1 MGKLT
6 NRLPSLSLKSEQKA
20 NMPPSA
26 AALREQIE
34 SVLAMRIP
42 AALSV
47 LPRSAPE
54 LLPTGIAQVDTMLG
68 GGVPLGGV
76 TEIIGPECSGRSTL
90 VLSVL
95 TGITGQGATAAYVD
109 VSDAL
114 DPFSA
119 AAMGVDLG
127 RLLWVRA
134 GGSEEVPRLPVTG
147 KRPLEV
153 RTRSMQDEKY
163 GRGGSHPRTE
173 MRGIEH
179 AVEELFQPNDN
190 PEKTEI
196 PLFDYSPRC
205 AESLRGR
212 RATQSPMNRQNV
224 DRQTL
229 TEHVTQKKNTATEKS
244 PDPRLRPFQKS
255 PRRRSTAKE
264 VWDRLDQGLRAT
276 DLLLN
281 TGGFRAIVIDMGD
294 VGPEQVRR
302 VPLASWYRF
311 RLQAEKSQAILLLVT
326 QAACA
331 SSCASVVLRC
341 LEADER
347 WQYANEASIGLPL
360 LTGFRY
366 QIGAD
371 RKRGRALESFHPC
384 KKKPVSAA
392 ETSWNSTTL
401 WTR

>member
-1 MGKLT
+1 M
-6 NRLPSLSLKSEQKA
+6 
-20 NMPPSA
+20 PSA
-26 AALREQIE
+26 AAIREQIE

-54 LLPTGIAQVDTMLG
+54 LLPTGIAEVDTMLG
-68 GGVPLGGV
+68 GGLPLGGV
-76 TEIIGPECSGRSTL
+76 TEIIGPVCSGRSTL
-90 VLSVL
+90 VFSVL
-95 TGITGQGATAAYVD
+95 AGITGQGAAAAYVD

-114 DPFSA
+114 DPLSA
-119 AAMGVDLG
+119 AAMGIDLG

-134 GGSEEVPRLPVTG
+134 GSVEEVPRLPVTD

-179 AVEELFQPNDN
+179 AVERLFQPKAS
-190 PEKTEI
+190 PEDAEI
-196 PLFDYSPRC
+196 PLFDYAPRC

-212 RATQSPMNRQNV
+212 RVAQSPR
-224 DRQTL
+224 DRQ
-229 TEHVTQKKNTATEKS
+229 TEHVTPKKNTVTERP
-244 PDPRLRPFQKS
+244 PDPKLRPFQKS
-255 PRRRSTAKE
+255 RRYLAAKE

-294 VGPEQVRR
+294 VSPDQARR

-326 QAACA
+326 QTACA

-347 WQYANEASIGLPL
+347 WQYANDSPIGWPL

-366 QIGAD
+366 RVGAD
-371 RKRGRALESFHPC
+371 RKRGSAQEPFHLC
-384 KKKPVSAA
+384 KKKPMSVA
-392 ETSWNSTTL
+392 ETSWNGTTL

>member
-1 MGKLT
+1 M
-6 NRLPSLSLKSEQKA
+6 
-20 NMPPSA
+20 PSA
-26 AALREQIE
+26 AAIREQIE

-54 LLPTGIAQVDTMLG
+54 LLPTGISEVDTMLG
-68 GGVPLGGV
+68 GGLPLGGV
-76 TEIIGPECSGRSTL
+76 TEIIGPVCSGRSTL
-90 VLSVL
+90 ALSVL
-95 TGITGQGATAAYVD
+95 AGITGQGAAAAYVD

-134 GGSEEVPRLPVTG
+134 GGSEEVPSLPVTG

-179 AVEELFQPNDN
+179 AVEELFQPKDN
-190 PEKTEI
+190 PENSEI

-205 AESLRGR
+205 AESVRGR
-212 RATQSPMNRQNV
+212 RVAQSPMNRLNV
-224 DRQTL
+224 DRQTAQF
-229 TEHVTQKKNTATEKS
+229 TEPVIQQKNSVTERS
-244 PDPRLRPFQKS
+244 PDPRLRPFHKS
-255 PRRRSTAKE
+255 RRHSTAKE

-294 VGPEQVRR
+294 VGPEQARR

-311 RLQAEKSQAILLLVT
+311 RLQTEKSQAILLLVT

-347 WQYANEASIGLPL
+347 WQYANESPIGWPL

-371 RKRGRALESFHPC
+371 RKRGSALESFHPC

-392 ETSWNSTTL
+392 EASWNSTTNSTTL

>member
-1 MGKLT
+1 M
-6 NRLPSLSLKSEQKA
+6 
-20 NMPPSA
+20 PSA

-54 LLPTGIAQVDTMLG
+54 LLPTGIAEVDTMLG
-68 GGVPLGGV
+68 GGLPLGGV
-76 TEIIGPECSGRSTL
+76 TEIIGPVCSGRSTL
-90 VLSVL
+90 ALSVL
-95 TGITGQGATAAYVD
+95 AGVTGQGAAGQGAAAAYVD

-119 AAMGVDLG
+119 AAIGVDLG

-134 GGSEEVPRLPVTG
+134 GGSEFV
-147 KRPLEV
+147 
-153 RTRSMQDEKY
+153 
-163 GRGGSHPRTE
+163 
-173 MRGIEH
+173 
-179 AVEELFQPNDN
+179 
-190 PEKTEI
+190 
-196 PLFDYSPRC
+196 
-205 AESLRGR
+205 
-212 RATQSPMNRQNV
+212 
-224 DRQTL
+224 
-229 TEHVTQKKNTATEKS
+229 EHVTQKKNAAPEKS

-255 PRRRSTAKE
+255 RRRSTAKE

-281 TGGFRAIVIDMGD
+281 TGGFRAIALDMGD

-347 WQYANEASIGLPL
+347 WQYANESPIGLPL

-366 QIGAD
+366 QISAD
-371 RKRGRALESFHPC
+371 RKRGSMLESFHPC

>member
-1 MGKLT
+1 M
-6 NRLPSLSLKSEQKA
+6 
-20 NMPPSA
+20 PSA

-34 SVLAMRIP
+34 FVLAMRIP

-47 LPRSAPE
+47 PPRSAPE
-54 LLPTGIAQVDTMLG
+54 LLPTGIAEVDTMLG
-68 GGVPLGGV
+68 GGLPLGGV

-95 TGITGQGATAAYVD
+95 AGITGQGAAAAYVD

-205 AESLRGR
+205 AESVRGR
-212 RATQSPMNRQNV
+212 RAARSPMNRQNV

-229 TEHVTQKKNTATEKS
+229 TEPVTQKNNAATERS
-244 PDPRLRPFQKS
+244 PDPRLRPLHKS
-255 PRRRSTAKE
+255 RRHSTAKA

-281 TGGFRAIVIDMGD
+281 TGGFRAIVVDMGD

-347 WQYANEASIGLPL
+347 WQYANEVSIGLPL

-392 ETSWNSTTL
+392 EASWNSTTL

>member
-1 MGKLT
+1 
-6 NRLPSLSLKSEQKA
+6 
-20 NMPPSA
+20 
-26 AALREQIE
+26 
-34 SVLAMRIP
+34 MRIP

-54 LLPTGIAQVDTMLG
+54 LLPTGIAEVDAMLG
-68 GGVPLGGV
+68 GGLPLGGV
-76 TEIIGPECSGRSTL
+76 AEIIGPECSGRSTL

-95 TGITGQGATAAYVD
+95 AGITGQGAAAAYVD

-114 DPFSA
+114 DPLSA

-134 GGSEEVPRLPVTG
+134 GGSEEVPRLSVPD

-153 RTRSMQDEKY
+153 RTRSTQDVRY
-163 GRGGSHPRTE
+163 GCGGSHPRTE

-179 AVEELFQPNDN
+179 AVEKLFRPKDN
-190 PEKTEI
+190 PENAEI

-212 RATQSPMNRQNV
+212 RAARSPM
-224 DRQTL
+224 DRQTIDRQSAQPI
-229 TEHVTQKKNTATEKS
+229 EHVTPKKNTVTERS
-244 PDPRLRPFQKS
+244 PDPRLRPFHQS
-255 PRRRSTAKE
+255 RRHSTAKE

-281 TGGFRAIVIDMGD
+281 TGGFRTIVIDMGD
-294 VGPEQVRR
+294 VGPDQARR

-326 QAACA
+326 QTACA

-341 LEADER
+341 LEAEER
-347 WQYANEASIGLPL
+347 WQYANEAPAGLPL
-360 LTGFRY
+360 LAGFRY
-366 QIGAD
+366 QVSAD
-371 RKRGRALESFHPC
+371 RKRGSAQQPFHLC
-384 KKKPVSAA
+384 KKKPVSVA
-392 ETSWNSTTL
+392 EISWNGTTL
-401 WTR
+401 WAR

>member
-1 MGKLT
+1 M
-6 NRLPSLSLKSEQKA
+6 S
-20 NMPPSA
+20 SA
-26 AALREQIE
+26 TAIREQIE

-54 LLPTGIAQVDTMLG
+54 LLPTGIAEVDTMLG
-68 GGVPLGGV
+68 GGLPLGGV
-76 TEIIGPECSGRSTL
+76 TEIIGPVCSGRSTL
-90 VLSVL
+90 ALSVL
-95 TGITGQGATAAYVD
+95 AGITGQDAAAAYVD

-134 GGSEEVPRLPVTG
+134 GGSEAVPSLPVTG
-147 KRPLEV
+147 KRPLEA

-173 MRGIEH
+173 MLGIEH
-179 AVEELFQPNDN
+179 AVEELFQPKGN
-190 PEKTEI
+190 PENTEI

-205 AESLRGR
+205 AESVRGR
-212 RATQSPMNRQNV
+212 RVAQSPMNCQNADRQNV
-224 DRQTL
+224 DRQTAQF
-229 TEHVTQKKNTATEKS
+229 TEPVTQQKNSVAEKS
-244 PDPRLRPFQKS
+244 PDPSLRPFHKS
-255 PRRRSTAKE
+255 RRHSTAKE

-294 VGPEQVRR
+294 VGPDQARR

-347 WQYANEASIGLPL
+347 WQYANESPIGLPL

-366 QIGAD
+366 RVGAD
-371 RKRGRALESFHPC
+371 RKRGNALESFHPC

-401 WTR
+401 WAR

>member
-1 MGKLT
+1 M
-6 NRLPSLSLKSEQKA
+6 
-20 NMPPSA
+20 PSA

-54 LLPTGIAQVDTMLG
+54 LLPTGIAEVDTMLG
-68 GGVPLGGV
+68 GGLPLGGV
-76 TEIIGPECSGRSTL
+76 TEIIGPVCSGRSTL

-95 TGITGQGATAAYVD
+95 AGITGKDAAAAYVD

-114 DPFSA
+114 DPLSA

-134 GGSEEVPRLPVTG
+134 RGAEEVPRLPDAG

-173 MRGIEH
+173 MRGIER
-179 AVEELFQPNDN
+179 AVEKLFQPKDN
-190 PEKTEI
+190 PENAEI

-205 AESLRGR
+205 AESVRGR
-212 RATQSPMNRQNV
+212 RVARSPMSYQNV
-224 DRQTL
+224 DRQTAQF
-229 TEHVTQKKNTATEKS
+229 TEPVTQPKNTATERS
-244 PDPRLRPFQKS
+244 PDPKLRPFQKS
-255 PRRRSTAKE
+255 GRRSAAKE

-294 VGPEQVRR
+294 VSPEQARR

-311 RLQAEKSQAILLLVT
+311 RLQTEKSQAILLLVT

-341 LEADER
+341 LDAEER
-347 WQYANEASIGLPL
+347 WQHANESSASMPL

-371 RKRGRALESFHPC
+371 RKRGSAQESFYLC

-392 ETSWNSTTL
+392 ETSWNGTTL
-401 WTR
+401 WAR

>member
-1 MGKLT
+1 
-6 NRLPSLSLKSEQKA
+6 
-20 NMPPSA
+20 
-26 AALREQIE
+26 
-34 SVLAMRIP
+34 MRIP

-54 LLPTGIAQVDTMLG
+54 LLPTGIAEVDAMLG
-68 GGVPLGGV
+68 GGLPLGGV
-76 TEIIGPECSGRSTL
+76 TEIIGPVCSGRSTL

-95 TGITGQGATAAYVD
+95 AGITGQGAATAYVD

-114 DPFSA
+114 DPLSA

-134 GGSEEVPRLPVTG
+134 GGSELMEP
-147 KRPLEV
+147 
-153 RTRSMQDEKY
+153 
-163 GRGGSHPRTE
+163 
-173 MRGIEH
+173 
-179 AVEELFQPNDN
+179 
-190 PEKTEI
+190 
-196 PLFDYSPRC
+196 
-205 AESLRGR
+205 
-212 RATQSPMNRQNV
+212 
-224 DRQTL
+224 
-229 TEHVTQKKNTATEKS
+229 VTQKNNAATERS
-244 PDPRLRPFQKS
+244 PDPKLRPFHKS
-255 PRRRSTAKE
+255 RRHSAAKE

-294 VGPEQVRR
+294 VGPEQARR

-341 LEADER
+341 TEADER
-347 WQYANEASIGLPL
+347 WQYANESPAGLPL

-366 QIGAD
+366 QVSAD
-371 RKRGRALESFHPC
+371 RKRGSAQQSFHPC
-384 KKKPVSAA
+384 KKKPVSVA
-392 ETSWNSTTL
+392 ETSWNGTTL
-401 WTR
+401 WAQ

>member
-1 MGKLT
+1 M
-6 NRLPSLSLKSEQKA
+6 S
-20 NMPPSA
+20 SA
-26 AALREQIE
+26 AALRKQIE

-54 LLPTGIAQVDTMLG
+54 LLPTGIAEVDTLLEG
-68 GGVPLGGV
+68 GLPLGGV
-76 TEIIGPECSGRSTL
+76 TEVIGRASSGRSTL

-95 TGITGQGATAAYVD
+95 AGITRQGAAAAYVD
-109 VSDAL
+109 VSDVF
-114 DPFSA
+114 DPLSA
-119 AAMGVDLG
+119 AAMGIDLG

-134 GGSEEVPRLPVTG
+134 GGSKDVPSMSLSVTDQG
-147 KRPLEV
+147 PLEV
-153 RTRSMQDEKY
+153 RTHSRQDVKY

-179 AVEELFQPNDN
+179 AVERLFQPKDN
-190 PEKTEI
+190 PENAET
-196 PLFDYSPRC
+196 PLVDYTPRC

-212 RATQSPMNRQNV
+212 RVARSPLDRQNV
-224 DRQTL
+224 DRQNTQL
-229 TEHVTQKKNTATEKS
+229 SEHAVQKKNTATDRS
-244 PDPRLRPFQKS
+244 PDPRLRPFHKS
-255 PRRRSTAKE
+255 PHHSAAKE

-281 TGGFRAIVIDMGD
+281 TGGFRAIVVDMGD
-294 VGPEQVRR
+294 VGPEQARR

-311 RLQAEKSQAILLLVT
+311 RLQAEKSQAILLLVMQT
-326 QAACA
+326 ACA

-347 WQYANEASIGLPL
+347 WQYANEAPIGLPL

-366 QIGAD
+366 QVSAD
-371 RKRGRALESFHPC
+371 RKRGSTPESLHAG
-384 KKKPVSAA
+384 KKKPVSVAA
-392 ETSWNSTTL
+392 TSWNGTTL
-401 WTR
+401 WAR

>member
-1 MGKLT
+1 M
-6 NRLPSLSLKSEQKA
+6 
-20 NMPPSA
+20 PSA
-26 AALREQIE
+26 AAIREQIE

-54 LLPTGIAQVDTMLG
+54 LLPTGIAEVDALLG
-68 GGVPLGGV
+68 GGLPLGGV
-76 TEIIGPECSGRSTL
+76 TEIIGPVCSGRSTL

-95 TGITGQGATAAYVD
+95 AGITGQGAAAAYVD

-114 DPFSA
+114 DPLSA

-134 GGSEEVPRLPVTG
+134 GSAEEVPSVNLPIPD
-147 KRPLEV
+147 KWPLKV
-153 RTRSMQDEKY
+153 RTGSRQDEKY
-163 GRGGSHPRTE
+163 GHGGSHPRTE

-179 AVEELFQPNDN
+179 AVEKLFQQKDS
-190 PEKTEI
+190 PENTEI
-196 PLFDYSPRC
+196 PLVDYSPRC
-205 AESLRGR
+205 AESVRGR
-212 RATQSPMNRQNV
+212 RAARTPGNF
-224 DRQTL
+224 QTL
-229 TEHVTQKKNTATEKS
+229 AEQVTQQKYTAIERS
-244 PDPRLRPFQKS
+244 ADPRLRPFHKS
-255 PRRRSTAKE
+255 RRHSAAKV

-294 VGPEQVRR
+294 VGPEQARR

-326 QAACA
+326 QTACA

-347 WQYANEASIGLPL
+347 WQYANEAPAGLPL

-366 QIGAD
+366 RVGAD
-371 RKRGRALESFHPC
+371 RKRGSVQEPFHLC
-384 KKKPVSAA
+384 KKKPVSVA
-392 ETSWNSTTL
+392 ETSWTGTTL

>member
-1 MGKLT
+1 M
-6 NRLPSLSLKSEQKA
+6 
-20 NMPPSA
+20 PSA
-26 AALREQIE
+26 AAIREQIE

-54 LLPTGIAQVDTMLG
+54 LLPTGIAEVDTMLG
-68 GGVPLGGV
+68 GGLPLGGV
-76 TEIIGPECSGRSTL
+76 TEIIGPVCSGRSTL
-90 VLSVL
+90 ALSVL
-95 TGITGQGATAAYVD
+95 AGITGQAAAAAYVD

-114 DPFSA
+114 DPLSA
-119 AAMGVDLG
+119 AAIGVDLG

-134 GGSEEVPRLPVTG
+134 GGAEAVPRLPVTG

-173 MRGIEH
+173 MHGIEH
-179 AVEELFQPNDN
+179 AVEELFQPKGNSEN
-190 PEKTEI
+190 TEI

-205 AESLRGR
+205 AEPVRGR
-212 RATQSPMNRQNV
+212 RVARSPMDRQGMDRQGMNRQTA
-224 DRQTL
+224 QF
-229 TEHVTQKKNTATEKS
+229 TEPVIQQKNSVAERS
-244 PDPRLRPFQKS
+244 SDPRLRPFHKS
-255 PRRRSTAKE
+255 RRAFDSER

-311 RLQAEKSQAILLLVT
+311 RLQAEKVASHSSTRYTSDLCQQLRFCSSTLPGSGRTMAI
-326 QAACA
+326 
-331 SSCASVVLRC
+331 R
-341 LEADER
+341 E
-347 WQYANEASIGLPL
+347 
-360 LTGFRY
+360 
-366 QIGAD
+366 
-371 RKRGRALESFHPC
+371 
-384 KKKPVSAA
+384 
-392 ETSWNSTTL
+392 
-401 WTR
+401 

>member
-1 MGKLT
+1 M
-6 NRLPSLSLKSEQKA
+6 
-20 NMPPSA
+20 PSA

-54 LLPTGIAQVDTMLG
+54 LLSTGIAEVDTMLG
-68 GGVPLGGV
+68 GGLPLGGV
-76 TEIIGPECSGRSTL
+76 TEIIGPVCSGRSTL
-90 VLSVL
+90 ALSVL
-95 TGITGQGATAAYVD
+95 AGITGQRAAAAYVD

-119 AAMGVDLG
+119 AAIGVDLG

-134 GGSEEVPRLPVTG
+134 RGSEEVPRLPVTG

-179 AVEELFQPNDN
+179 AVEELFQPKDN
-190 PEKTEI
+190 PENAEI

-205 AESLRGR
+205 AESVRGR
-212 RATQSPMNRQNV
+212 RIAQFPR
-224 DRQTL
+224 DRQTAQF
-229 TEHVTQKKNTATEKS
+229 TEPVIQQKNSVTERS
-244 PDPRLRPFQKS
+244 PDPRLRPFHKS
-255 PRRRSTAKE
+255 RRHSTAKE

-294 VGPEQVRR
+294 VGPELARR

-347 WQYANEASIGLPL
+347 WQYANESPIGLPL
-360 LTGFRY
+360 LTGFHY

-371 RKRGRALESFHPC
+371 RKRGSAQASFHPC
-384 KKKPVSAA
+384 KKKPASVA

>member
-1 MGKLT
+1 M
-6 NRLPSLSLKSEQKA
+6 
-20 NMPPSA
+20 PSA

-54 LLPTGIAQVDTMLG
+54 LLPTGIAEVDAMLG
-68 GGVPLGGV
+68 GGLPLGGV
-76 TEIIGPECSGRSTL
+76 TEIIGPVCSGRSTL
-90 VLSVL
+90 VLSFL
-95 TGITGQGATAAYVD
+95 AGITGQGAAAAYVD

-114 DPFSA
+114 DPLSA
-119 AAMGVDLG
+119 AAVGVDLG

-134 GGSEEVPRLPVTG
+134 GGSEEVPRLSVTG

-163 GRGGSHPRTE
+163 GRGGSHPRAE

-179 AVEELFQPNDN
+179 ALEKLFQPKDN
-190 PEKTEI
+190 PENAEI

-205 AESLRGR
+205 AEAVRGR
-212 RATQSPMNRQNV
+212 RAVQQ
-224 DRQTL
+224 
-229 TEHVTQKKNTATEKS
+229 KNTASERS
-244 PDPRLRPFQKS
+244 PDPKLRPFHKS
-255 PRRRSTAKE
+255 QRHSTAKE
-264 VWDRLDQGLRAT
+264 VWDRLDQSLRAT

-281 TGGFRAIVIDMGD
+281 TGGLRAIVVDMGD
-294 VGPEQVRR
+294 VGPNQARR

-341 LEADER
+341 READEQ
-347 WQYANEASIGLPL
+347 WQYANESPIGLPL

-371 RKRGRALESFHPC
+371 RKRGSAQESFYLC
-384 KKKPVSAA
+384 KKKPVSVA
-392 ETSWNSTTL
+392 ETSWNGATL
-401 WTR
+401 WAR